1 MDLNDYWQENKRFV
15 STVAAG
21 AVVFLIAYLVVGGRY
36 EGQIGA
42 QRGERVRL
50 QGKLRDAHYTQADYG
65 EAEDEN
71 DALVRAVDR
80 LSAAVAFRPREA
92 FHVDRSAGAPSAGSQ
107 YLRAMN
113 DVSAAL
119 IPRAKRANMQVDE
132 GLGMPAL
139 SPTREDDIERY
150 LEALDVIDTT
160 LNLAID
166 CGVQRVDDV
175 AVRLDPGLSTRQG
188 VGRVERTEVRFRFE
202 GAAAPLTELLARL
215 QRPPDGRPLTVQEL
229 EMVASRFKPGDA
241 SLELKLAA
249 VRLHPPTPEEED
261 L

>member
-1 MDLNDYWQENKRFV
+1 MDMNDYWQENKRFV
-15 STVAAG
+15 SMTAAG
-21 AVVFLIAYLVVGGRY
+21 AVVFLVAYLVVGGRY
-36 EGQIGA
+36 EGKIAG
-42 QRGERVRL
+42 QRTERVKL
-50 QGKLRDAHYTQADYG
+50 EGKLRETHFTEADYAA
-65 EAEDEN
+65 AEDEN
-71 DALVRAVDR
+71 EALIAAVET
-80 LSAAVAFRPREA
+80 LSAGVAFQPREG
-92 FHVDRSAGAPSAGSQ
+92 FQIDPGAGSAGSQ

-113 DVSAAL
+113 DVTAAL
-119 IPRAKRANMQVDE
+119 IPRAKRANMKVDE

-139 SPTREDDIERY
+139 SPTRDDEIERY

-166 CGVQRVDDV
+166 CGVERVEEIN
-175 AVRLDPGLSTRQG
+175 VRLDPTLSTRQG

-249 VRLHPPTPEEED
+249 VRLHPPVEEEEAN
-261 L
+261 